1 MEIMKS
7 FGAHSDL
14 YCMTEQFG
22 ICCLAQG
29 HFESMVVDGRM
40 LAVEGIE
47 PMSKLEFVFLLKIFL
62 DDRAALKAEII

>member
-1 MEIMKS
+1 MKS

-29 HFESMVVDGRM
+29 HLKARMVVDGRM

-62 DDRAALKAEII
+62 GDRAALKAEIV